1 MRKTILTT
9 TLIAMTALSAC
20 ATSPE
25 AVAPSYI
32 SPSAY
37 SAMSCGRL
45 NMEAQRINSALASAT
60 GRQQAKATSDATMTA
75 ISLLVFWPAAFFI
88 SGDNATTG
96 ELARLKGEAQAVT
109 EAAIA
114 KGC

>member
-1 MRKTILTT
+1 MRKLIPTT
-9 TLIAMTALSAC
+9 ALIVATTLSAC
-20 ATSPE
+20 ATAPE
-25 AVAPSYI
+25 AVAPSYV
-32 SPSAY
+32 SSTSYA
-37 SAMSCGRL
+37 SMNCNRL
-45 NMEAQRINSALASAT
+45 NMEAQHINSKLSEAT

-88 SGDNATTG
+88 SGDGAAAG
-96 ELARLKGEAQAVT
+96 ELARLKGEAQAVN